1 MYSSQLLPIT
11 GCSVL
16 LLSIHGCVASTATCR
31 RQRVT
36 ADARSIQRLL
46 SVRGAGKDCV
56 PMKCRRRHRDEVKS
70 PDKELRCGGF
80 HCSGVQQRSLV
91 VVLSLL
97 HCHCIIVP
105 VNCSSPQ
112 WSRSFS
118 CCWRKS
124 SFTGTISA
132 SEEQLIRKNVND
144 NRQIAYSL
152 ALQKVTWP
160 NTMYST
166 TSSWKAYK

>member
-16 LLSIHGCVASTATCR
+16 VSIHGCVASTATCR

-56 PMKCRRRHRDEVKS
+56 PMKCRRLLRHRDEVKS

-80 HCSGVQQRSLV
+80 HCSASNNALLSSSS
-91 VVLSLL
+91 LSLSL
-97 HCHCIIVP
+97 SPALSLYHCTCEL
-105 VNCSSPQ
+105 Q
-112 WSRSFS
+112 F
-118 CCWRKS
+118 
-124 SFTGTISA
+124 A
-132 SEEQLIRKNVND
+132 SVVTVIQLLLTEIFIHRNNIR
-144 NRQIAYSL
+144 
-152 ALQKVTWP
+152 
-160 NTMYST
+160 
-166 TSSWKAYK
+166 

>member
-11 GCSVL
+11 GCSV

-56 PMKCRRRHRDEVKS
+56 PMKCRRRLRHRDEVKS

-80 HCSGVQQRSLV
+80 HCSASNNALLSSSSLS
-91 VVLSLL
+91 LSLL

-132 SEEQLIRKNVND
+132 SEDQLIHENVND
-144 NRQIAYSL
+144 NMQIAYSL
-152 ALQKVTWP
+152 ALQKVT
-160 NTMYST
+160 
-166 TSSWKAYK
+166 